1 MHSPSFSA
9 TSTYKNLNDIDFI
22 IAYENGELDRDQ
34 IVAGFQSLI
43 DSGAID
49 HLQGH
54 YQRQALE
61 LLKSGECSLRGAP
74 NLLPH
79 A

>member
-1 MHSPSFSA
+1 MN
-9 TSTYKNLNDIDFI
+9 NLDFI
-22 IAYENGELDRDQ
+22 LAYEEGNLSREE
-34 IVAGFQSLI
+34 IVAGFQRLI

-49 HLQGH
+49 HLQGA

>member
-1 MHSPSFSA
+1 MN
-9 TSTYKNLNDIDFI
+9 TLDFI
-22 IAYENGELDRDQ
+22 LAYENGELDREE
-34 IVAGFQSLI
+34 IVAGFQCLI

-49 HLQGH
+49 YLQGF

>member
-1 MHSPSFSA
+1 M
-9 TSTYKNLNDIDFI
+9 
-22 IAYENGELDRDQ
+22 
-34 IVAGFQSLI
+34 AGFQHLI

-61 LLKSGECSLRGAP
+61 LLKSGECTVPNP

>member
-1 MHSPSFSA
+1 MN
-9 TSTYKNLNDIDFI
+9 TLDFI
-22 IAYENGELDRDQ
+22 LAYENGELDREE
-34 IVAGFQSLI
+34 IVAGFQCLI
-43 DSGAID
+43 DSGAIAF
-49 HLQGH
+49 LQGF

>member
-1 MHSPSFSA
+1 MN
-9 TSTYKNLNDIDFI
+9 NLDFI
-22 IAYENGELDRDQ
+22 LAYENGELDRDQ
-34 IVAGFQSLI
+34 IVAGFQHLI

-61 LLKSGECSLRGAP
+61 LLKSGECTVPNP

>member
-1 MHSPSFSA
+1 MN
-9 TSTYKNLNDIDFI
+9 NLDFI
-22 IAYENGELDRDQ
+22 LAYENGELDRDQ
-34 IVAGFQSLI
+34 IVVGFQHLI

-49 HLQGH
+49 HLQGA

-74 NLLPH
+74 NLFPH